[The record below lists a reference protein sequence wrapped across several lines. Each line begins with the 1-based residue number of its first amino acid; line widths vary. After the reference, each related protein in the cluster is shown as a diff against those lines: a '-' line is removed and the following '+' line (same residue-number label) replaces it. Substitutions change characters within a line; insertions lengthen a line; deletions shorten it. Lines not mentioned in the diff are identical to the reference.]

1 MLLAIDIGNTNIVM
15 AVYDGRDQQCFERV
29 PTEQGA
35 ETLFADLSKRY
46 SNISAIIAS
55 SVVPKLNEVVSQQC
69 EELFNRAPHFVTHE
83 NIDIGIDIDT
93 PEKLGADRMVGAS
106 AVVAH
111 YSVPAV
117 IVDFGTST
125 NFDVIDKQGR
135 HCGGVLATGA
145 RLSLKALVD
154 AAAQLPEI
162 EITKPD
168 TVIGRDTQS
177 AMQSGMYWG
186 YVGMVEGVVRR
197 IEEEMGEK
205 PFVVAT
211 GGLAP
216 LFESENIFDAI
227 DPDLIMKGLVHLHE
241 ASSKKKSEKEQ
252 KQCA

>member
-15 AVYDGRDQQCFERV
+15 AVYDGQAQQCFERV

-35 ETLFADLSKRY
+35 EALLNDLSKRY
-46 SNISAIIAS
+46 ANISAIIVS
-55 SVVPKLNEVVSQQC
+55 SVVPQINDKVVQQC
-69 EELFNRAPHFVTHE
+69 ETFFNLAPHFVTYE

-106 AVVAH
+106 AVVAY

-125 NFDVIDKQGR
+125 NFDVIDGQGR

-145 RLSLKALVD
+145 RLSLNALVD

-162 EITKPD
+162 EIAKPNK
-168 TVIGRDTQS
+168 VIGRDTKS

-186 YVGMVEGVVRR
+186 YVSMVEGVVRR
-197 IEEEMGEK
+197 IETEMGEK
-205 PFVVAT
+205 PFVIAT

-216 LFESENIFDAI
+216 LFEGEHIFDAI

-241 ASSKKKSEKEQ
+241 VSEKKKNKKEPA
-252 KQCA
+252 QCA